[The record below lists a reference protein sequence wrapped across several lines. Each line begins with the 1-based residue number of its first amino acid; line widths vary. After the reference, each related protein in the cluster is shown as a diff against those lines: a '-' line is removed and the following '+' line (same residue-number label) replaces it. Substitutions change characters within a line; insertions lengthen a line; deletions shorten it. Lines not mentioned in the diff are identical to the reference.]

1 MGVVEAMRGLEKIR
15 QWLAAFVP
23 FDEQERADKA
33 KIEQYLCEEKNLLT
47 RENAKMHFTA
57 SAWVLNP
64 DKTKVLMLYHNIYNS
79 WSWSGGHA
87 DGEGDLLAV
96 ALREVREET
105 GLSSLKPVMDAPISA
120 EILAVQPHYKKGSY
134 ISAHLHLNLT
144 FLFHNE
150 KEETLQVCPDEN
162 SKVAWFLPDAAVAAS
177 TESYM
182 RPIYEKLNKKSVD
195 KGLRKW

>member
-1 MGVVEAMRGLEKIR
+1 MGVAEAMRDLEKIR

-120 EILAVQPHYKKGSY
+120 EILAVQPHHKKGKY

-162 SKVAWFLPDAAVAAS
+162 SKVAWFLPDEAVAAS